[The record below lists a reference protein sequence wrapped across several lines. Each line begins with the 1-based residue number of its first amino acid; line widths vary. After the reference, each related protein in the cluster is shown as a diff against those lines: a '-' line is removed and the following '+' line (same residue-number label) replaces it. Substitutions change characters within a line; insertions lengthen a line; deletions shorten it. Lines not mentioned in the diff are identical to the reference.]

1 MKENHDGWIVVV
13 LGGDDLSSI
22 DDGGGGG
29 CRAALEADAFLA
41 AGDELQVCQVRLY
54 NSFERCTLGN
64 RRRICFKGSCT
75 CFPTEPIPL
84 PVEDADV
91 EVTKEDKIIGSSS
104 PPVIHTSYSDVGPL
118 KFKRRRLMK
127 NGSFVYKNVV
137 ENISSD
143 DEKTL
148 SNEKSVSDDQS
159 PIKSVSVEEM
169 DEEDDLEDFINDDDV
184 DDEDDDTDDEYTDDD
199 F

>member
-1 MKENHDGWIVVV
+1 MVNTDSLK
-13 LGGDDLSSI
+13 
-22 DDGGGGG
+22 
-29 CRAALEADAFLA
+29 
-41 AGDELQVCQVRLY
+41 
-54 NSFERCTLGN
+54 
-64 RRRICFKGSCT
+64 
-75 CFPTEPIPL
+75 
-84 PVEDADV
+84 
-91 EVTKEDKIIGSSS
+91 VTKEDKIIGSSS
-104 PPVIHTSYSDVGPL
+104 PPVIHTSDSDVGPL

-127 NGSFVYKNVV
+127 NGSFVHKNVV

-159 PIKSVSVEEM
+159 PISFSRSTKKSMSSLSKCKKFTVIHVSTDEEFENNNTIDDCDTNEQADVAVSVEEM